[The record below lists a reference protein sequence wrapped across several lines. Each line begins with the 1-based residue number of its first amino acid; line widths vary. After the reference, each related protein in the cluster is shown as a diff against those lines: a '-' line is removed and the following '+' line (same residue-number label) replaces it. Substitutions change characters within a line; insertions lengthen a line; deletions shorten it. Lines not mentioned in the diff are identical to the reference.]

1 MPRSAFIIGGTGQIG
16 IAAAAGLLRAGWR
29 VTCSYTGR
37 QEPHNVPTGASLAVV
52 ERQDT
57 EALSAAIGKVDLLVD
72 TMAFGGKD
80 ADQLAG
86 LSGQY
91 GHLCVIS
98 TASVYADAEGRGLDG
113 DTPEYPVPI
122 LETQRLL
129 PPGPDSYSSAKVEL
143 ENRLCEVV
151 PRPLTILR
159 PCAIHGINS
168 KHPREWW
175 FVKRMLDGRKRIPL
189 VFGNSTFH
197 TSATANIAALIA
209 ATAALPGVHIFNA
222 GDPDPPTVRGVGE
235 TMAARLGWTGEF
247 VDMPPDSVVGQTPFS
262 ATNPI
267 IVSMDAAAALGYR
280 PAGSYAETTAPY
292 VEWMKRNAAEWKTA
306 FPMFGHYPSD
316 PFDYAAED
324 AALAA

>member
-16 IAAAAGLLRAGWR
+16 IAAAAEFLRHGWS
-29 VTCSYTGR
+29 VTCSHTGR
-37 QEPHNVPTGASLAVV
+37 RAPQNIPAGTELVV
-52 ERQDT
+52 LDRKDT
-57 EALSAAIGKVDLLVD
+57 AALRSALGSGVDALVD
-72 TMAFGGKD
+72 TMAFSGKD

-189 VFGNSTFH
+189 VFGDSTFH
-197 TSATANIAALIA
+197 TSATANIAALIEA
-209 ATAALPGVHIFNA
+209 SAALPGVHILNA

-247 VDMPPDSVVGQTPFS
+247 VDMPPESTVGQTPFS
-262 ATNPI
+262 AANPI
-267 IVSMDAAAALGYR
+267 IVSVDAAAALGYR
-280 PAGSYAETTAPY
+280 PAGGYAETTARY
-292 VEWMKRNAAEWKTA
+292 VDWMKANAAEWKST
-306 FPMFGHYPSD
+306 FPVFGHYPDD
-316 PFDYAAED
+316 PFDYAKED
-324 AALAA
+324 AVL